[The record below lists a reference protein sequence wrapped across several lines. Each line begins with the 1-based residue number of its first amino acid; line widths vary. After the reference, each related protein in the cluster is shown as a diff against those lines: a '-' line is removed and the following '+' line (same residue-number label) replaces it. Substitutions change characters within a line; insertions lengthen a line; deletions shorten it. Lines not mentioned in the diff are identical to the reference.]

1 MQVMPYLIFEGRCE
15 EAIEFYQKAVGARV
29 EEMVRFSEAPEPPPP
44 DMVAPGSERKI
55 LHSSFLIGDTMV
67 MASDG
72 YCKEAASFK
81 GFSLSLNVE
90 TPEEVDRYFNALV
103 DGGQVTMPLGATFW
117 SKRFGMLTDRF
128 GIGWMVN
135 CVQPV

>member
-15 EAIEFYQKAVGARV
+15 EAIEFYKKAVGARLD
-29 EEMVRFSEAPEPPPP
+29 EMMRFSEAPEPPPP
-44 DMVAPGSERKI
+44 GMVAPGSERKI
-55 LHSSFLIGDTMV
+55 LHASFFIGDTMV

-72 YCKEAASFK
+72 YGKEAASFK

-103 DGGQVTMPLGATFW
+103 DGGQVTMPVGATFW

>member
-15 EAIEFYQKAVGARV
+15 EAIEFYKTAVGARLD
-29 EEMVRFSEAPEPPPP
+29 EMMRFSEAPEPPPP
-44 DMVAPGSERKI
+44 GMVAPGSERKI
-55 LHSSFLIGDTMV
+55 LHASFLIGDTMV

-103 DGGQVTMPLGATFW
+103 EGGQVTMPLGATFW